1 MAYGCS
7 AGAVG
12 RIGSDGITNVL
23 KLLGKICL
31 AQMIENHPAAL
42 GDRGAAGLA
51 GAAQGRAWAGRGE
64 PTPRLAAA
72 AGGGAT
78 PPRGARAALARLP
91 LGLRPF
97 GFLAGFL
104 RRQGL

>member
-1 MAYGCS
+1 M
-7 AGAVG
+7 
-12 RIGSDGITNVL
+12 TNVL
-23 KLLGKICL
+23 MLQGIFWSG
-31 AQMIENHPAAL
+31 QMIENHPAVL

-72 AGGGAT
+72 AGGGAA
-78 PPRGARAALARLP
+78 PPRGGRAGLARLP

-97 GFLAGFL
+97 GFLAGL
-104 RRQGL
+104 LWRQGL